1 MLKSIEDDKELFVD
15 TGYISAQNIG
25 LYFEKKRLVSL
36 LLLVTVGKRLVVFF
50 NFLNKFLF
58 SVLNLIVLII
68 LLLRKEISSKLKS

>member
-15 TGYISAQNIG
+15 TGYVSDQNIG

-36 LLLVTVGKRLVVFF
+36 LLLVTVGKRLIVFF

>member
-15 TGYISAQNIG
+15 TGYVSDQNIG

-50 NFLNKFLF
+50 NFLNKILF

>member
-1 MLKSIEDDKELFVD
+1 MLKSIEDDKELFVA
-15 TGYISAQNIG
+15 TGYRSNQNIG
-25 LYFEKKRLVSL
+25 LYFEKKRPVSL

-50 NFLNKFLF
+50 SFLNKFLF

>member
-15 TGYISAQNIG
+15 TGYVSDQNIG

-50 NFLNKFLF
+50 SFLNKILF